1 MWRWLG
7 RWKFWRST
15 PQIMLPLTTKTTKQL
30 GDAAE
35 NRALLYLQQQ
45 GLQLQARNVRYKSG
59 ELDLIM
65 WELTANTPTL
75 VFVEVRSR
83 AGSTH
88 GGALASIDAAK
99 QRRIIAAAAQY
110 LQTRK
115 GTLPAC
121 RFDVVLLQAHTP
133 PQWLKAAFTA

>member
-59 ELDLIM
+59 ERDLIM
-65 WELTANTPTL
+65 W
-75 VFVEVRSR
+75 V
-83 AGSTH
+83 
-88 GGALASIDAAK
+88 
-99 QRRIIAAAAQY
+99 
-110 LQTRK
+110 
-115 GTLPAC
+115 
-121 RFDVVLLQAHTP
+121 
-133 PQWLKAAFTA
+133 